1 MLVKS
6 QHFLQPTVADA
17 HSVIVEDNFGNILF
31 VAVEADAGTIVTAQA
46 GDSNFQSLLKA
57 LGIDKATIVRDVK
70 VKSIDDI
77 KYSL

>member
-1 MLVKS
+1 MRVKS
-6 QHFLQPTVADA
+6 QHYLQPTVADA
-17 HSVIVEDNFGNILF
+17 HSVIVEDNYGNILF

-57 LGIDKATIVRDVK
+57 LGIDKTTLVKDIK
-70 VKSIDDI
+70 VKDIDEI

>member
-1 MLVKS
+1 
-6 QHFLQPTVADA
+6 
-17 HSVIVEDNFGNILF
+17 LF

-57 LGIDKATIVRDVK
+57 LGIDRTTLVK
-70 VKSIDDI
+70 DITVKNIDEI

>member
-6 QHFLQPTVADA
+6 QHFLQPTVANA
-17 HSVIVEDNFGNILF
+17 HSVVVEDNFGNILF

-57 LGIDKATIVRDVK
+57 LGIDKATIVHNVK